1 MIVQY
6 EDVVKLVDLLRMK
19 CPVDTGNLRDNGI
32 GGVQVLPDNKGY
44 IIQIGFPATKSGAP
58 ATEDYALFTEI
69 KNKSSLGWVKA
80 SCELWATY
88 IKPRL
93 ELQQEGGIDQDVL

>member
-32 GGVQVLPDNKGY
+32 GGVQVLPDSKGY
-44 IIQIGFPATKSGAP
+44 IIQIGYPATKSGAP